1 MRLLALL
8 ALTLAGCAMSGPLDV
23 ITPDELT
30 FGSGHAET
38 SVDGLERGA
47 ASESTYA
54 ALTWDL
60 PSWEGREGGM
70 DRETQR
76 DLSLLIDRMA
86 TEMAEGYQEGVE
98 LRESGGTLP
107 LINGAEPPPAWLPF
121 TLIGA
126 GLVIVLGFVLYSRR
140 RDQW

>member
-8 ALTLAGCAMSGPLDV
+8 ALTLAGCAAMHGPLDV

-30 FGSGHAET
+30 IGQGHAQT
-38 SVDGLERGA
+38 SIDGLDRGA
-47 ASESTYA
+47 ESESTYA

-60 PSWEGREGGM
+60 PSFQN
-70 DRETQR
+70 D
-76 DLSLLIDRMA
+76 
-86 TEMAEGYQEGVE
+86 EMAREERQALRAFYLQADEEVVE
-98 LRESGGTLP
+98 DTGGLM
-107 LINGAEPPPAWLPF
+107 LINGVEPPPAWLPF